1 MISLP
6 DPASFKVLETTVYTP
21 QQGIFLLGRH
31 LQRFRDS
38 AQMLSAAYGRPVF
51 SCRQISAD
59 SVAVSAYHQITD
71 RNLPYRVRML
81 LSHDGQLDIQTAP
94 EPPSARLSLVLDCQ
108 PTDTDSVFVRCK
120 TTHRS
125 MYAAAAQ
132 RAVQRGAPEGALVL
146 MFNQLNQITECNI
159 ANVAVSVPDEQTGEL
174 ALVTPPLSCG
184 LLAGTMRQHL
194 LDSGRIREGVVT
206 VDQYR
211 QAAANGWPVVCMN
224 SVRGEFGV
232 DPVDCA

>member
-1 MISLP
+1 MFTLP
-6 DPASFKVLETTVYTP
+6 DPASFQVLETTVYTP
-21 QQGIFLLGRH
+21 RQGIFLLGRH
-31 LQRFRDS
+31 LQRIGDS
-38 AQMLSAAYGRPVF
+38 SRMLSAAYGRPVF
-51 SCRQISAD
+51 SCHQISAE
-59 SVAVSAYHQITD
+59 SVAASVYHQISD

-81 LSHDGQLDIQTAP
+81 LSHNGQLDIQAAL
-94 EPPSARLSLVLDCQ
+94 EPPTARMPLVLDCQ

-120 TTHRS
+120 TTHRP
-125 MYAAAAQ
+125 MYAAAVQ
-132 RAVQRGAPEGALVL
+132 RAVQRGAPKGALVL
-146 MFNQLNQITECNI
+146 MFNQLNQITESNI

-194 LDSGRIREGVVT
+194 LDSGRIREGIVT

-211 QAAANGWPVVCMN
+211 RAAANGWPVVCMN
-224 SVRGEFGV
+224 SVRGEFEV